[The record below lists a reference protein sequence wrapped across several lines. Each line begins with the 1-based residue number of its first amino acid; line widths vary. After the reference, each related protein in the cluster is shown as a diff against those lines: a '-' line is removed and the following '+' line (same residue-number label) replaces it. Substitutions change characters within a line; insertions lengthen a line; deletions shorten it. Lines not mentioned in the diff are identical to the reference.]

1 MLTIEIPG
9 RPALRLEH
17 VVFDFNGT
25 LACDG
30 ILYEGLAER
39 LVLLS
44 AKLQLH
50 VVTGDTFGKA
60 AEQLAGLPCK
70 LTVLPSSG
78 QSEAKLAY
86 VESLGRDRTA
96 TIGNG
101 FNDRLMLNSA
111 CLSIAV
117 LQDEGLASASLM
129 AADIVVRHIVDAIE
143 LFLNPLRLVATLRQ

>member
-9 RPALRLEH
+9 RPALELEH

-30 ILYEGLAER
+30 ILYEGVAER
-39 LVLLS
+39 LVALA

-50 VVTGDTFGKA
+50 VVTGDTFGMA
-60 AEQLAGLPCK
+60 AEQLAGLPCT
-70 LTVLPSSG
+70 LTVLPSFG
-78 QSEAKLAY
+78 QSAAKLAY
-86 VESLGRDRTA
+86 VEALGKNRTA

-101 FNDRLMLNSA
+101 FNDRLMLESA

-117 LQDEGLASASLM
+117 LQDEGLASANLM
-129 AADIVVRHIVDAIE
+129 TADIVVRRIVDAIE

>member
-9 RPALRLEH
+9 RPTLMLEH

-30 ILYEGLAER
+30 ILYDGVAER
-39 LVLLS
+39 LVVL
-44 AKLQLH
+44 AEKLQLH

-117 LQDEGLASASLM
+117 LQNEGLASASLM

-143 LFLNPLRLVATLRQ
+143 LFLNPLRLVATLRL

>member
-9 RPALRLEH
+9 RPALELEH

-30 ILYEGLAER
+30 ILYEGVKEHLVALA
-39 LVLLS
+39 
-44 AKLQLH
+44 AKVQLH

-60 AEQLAGLPCK
+60 AEQLVGLPCK

-86 VESLGRDRTA
+86 VEALGKERTA

-101 FNDRLMLNSA
+101 FNDRLMLESA

-117 LQDEGLASASLM
+117 LQDEGLASVSLI
-129 AADIVVRHIVDAIE
+129 AADIVVRRIVDAIE
-143 LFLNPLRLVATLRQ
+143 LFLNPLRVVATLRQ

>member
-9 RPALRLEH
+9 RPTLMLEH

-30 ILYEGLAER
+30 ILYDGVTECLLVLAE
-39 LVLLS
+39 
-44 AKLQLH
+44 KLQLH

-60 AEQLAGLPCK
+60 AKQLAGLPCK

-86 VESLGRDRTA
+86 VEALGKEQTA

-117 LQDEGLASASLM
+117 LQNEGLASASLM
-129 AADIVVRHIVDAIE
+129 TADIVVRHIVDAIE
-143 LFLNPLRLVATLRQ
+143 LFLNPLRLVATLRL

>member
-1 MLTIEIPG
+1 MLKIEIPG
-9 RPALRLEH
+9 RPALELEH

-30 ILYEGLAER
+30 ILYEGVAER
-39 LVLLS
+39 LVALA

-70 LTVLPSSG
+70 LTVLPSAG
-78 QSEAKLAY
+78 QSEAKVAY
-86 VESLGRDRTA
+86 VEALGKNRTA
-96 TIGNG
+96 TVGNG
-101 FNDRLMLNSA
+101 FNDRLMLESG

-117 LQDEGLASASLM
+117 LQDEGLSSANLL
-129 AADIVVRHIVDAIE
+129 AANILVRRIVDAIE

>member
-1 MLTIEIPG
+1 MLKIEIPS
-9 RPALRLEH
+9 RRALELAH

-30 ILYEGLAER
+30 ILYEGVAER
-39 LVLLS
+39 LVVLS

-70 LTVLPSSG
+70 LTVLSSSG

-86 VESLGRDRTA
+86 VEALGKERTA
-96 TIGNG
+96 AIGNG
-101 FNDRLMLNSA
+101 FNDRLMLESA
-111 CLSIAV
+111 RLSIAV
-117 LQDEGLASASLM
+117 LQDEGLASANLL
-129 AADIVVRHIVDAIE
+129 AADIVVRRIVDAID

>member
-1 MLTIEIPG
+1 M
-9 RPALRLEH
+9 LEH
-17 VVFDFNGT
+17 IVFDFNGT

-30 ILYEGLAER
+30 ILDEGVAER
-39 LVLLS
+39 LVALA

-50 VVTGDTFGKA
+50 VLTGDTFGMA
-60 AEQLAGLPCK
+60 AKQLAGLPCK

-86 VESLGRDRTA
+86 LERLGKDKTA

-101 FNDRLMLNSA
+101 FNDRLMLESA
-111 CLSIAV
+111 CLSVAV
-117 LQDEGLASASLM
+117 LQDEGLASVNLL
-129 AADIVVRHIVDAIE
+129 AADILVQRIVDAIE

>member
-9 RPALRLEH
+9 RSALMLEH
-17 VVFDFNGT
+17 VVVDFNGT

-30 ILYEGLAER
+30 ILYEGVAER

-86 VESLGRDRTA
+86 VEALGRDRTA
-96 TIGNG
+96 TVGNG
-101 FNDRLMLNSA
+101 FNDRLMLESA

-117 LQDEGLASASLM
+117 LQNEGLASASLL

-143 LFLNPLRLVATLRQ
+143 LFLNPLRLVATLRL

>member
-1 MLTIEIPG
+1 MLKIEIPG
-9 RPALRLEH
+9 RPALELEH

-30 ILYEGLAER
+30 ILYEGVAER
-39 LVLLS
+39 LVALA

-50 VVTGDTFGKA
+50 VVTGDTFGMA
-60 AEQLAGLPCK
+60 AEQLAGLPCT
-70 LTVLPSSG
+70 LTVLPSFG

-86 VESLGRDRTA
+86 VEALGKNRTA

-101 FNDRLMLNSA
+101 FNDRLMLESA

-117 LQDEGLASASLM
+117 LQDEGLASANLM
-129 AADIVVRHIVDAIE
+129 AADIVVRRIVDAIE

>member
-1 MLTIEIPG
+1 M
-9 RPALRLEH
+9 LEH
-17 VVFDFNGT
+17 IVFDFNGT

-30 ILYEGLAER
+30 ILDEGVAER
-39 LVLLS
+39 LVALA

-50 VVTGDTFGKA
+50 VLTGDTFGMA
-60 AEQLAGLPCK
+60 AKQLAGLPCK

-86 VESLGRDRTA
+86 LERLGAERTA

-101 FNDRLMLNSA
+101 FNDRLMLESA

-117 LQDEGLASASLM
+117 LQDEGLASANLM
-129 AADIVVRHIVDAIE
+129 AADIVVLRIVDAIE

>member
-9 RPALRLEH
+9 RPALMLEH

-25 LACDG
+25 LACDD

-117 LQDEGLASASLM
+117 LQNEGLASASLM
-129 AADIVVRHIVDAIE
+129 VADIVVRYIVDAIE
-143 LFLNPLRLVATLRQ
+143 LFLNPLRLVATLRL